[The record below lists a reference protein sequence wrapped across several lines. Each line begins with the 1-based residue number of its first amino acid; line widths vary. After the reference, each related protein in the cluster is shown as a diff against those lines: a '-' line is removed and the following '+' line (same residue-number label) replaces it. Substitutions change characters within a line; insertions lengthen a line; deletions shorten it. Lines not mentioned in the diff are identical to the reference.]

1 MKYVLQSQH
10 NALQL
15 LENDED
21 WLELLSIIEN
31 ISDDD
36 ILAQFNGDK
45 NKSLSVAINAIF
57 KQRLIALGWQSECR
71 LFSSEDYE
79 NHNTLEDDYDNH
91 NWTIDFFKN
100 RISLEVG
107 FNHSGEAQWNVI
119 KLALSILG
127 NEVPK
132 QLTAEIGIL
141 ICATEAL
148 KKYGGFDGA
157 ISTYEK
163 NLKFFRPMKVFSP
176 TPILVIGLE
185 RAVSFDIIHESR
197 NNKLL
202 GKIQLRLPE

>member
-91 NWTIDFFKN
+91 NWTIDSFLHGSMF
-100 RISLEVG
+100 RMSLFG
-107 FNHSGEAQWNVI
+107 FCI
-119 KLALSILG
+119 I
-127 NEVPK
+127 PM
-132 QLTAEIGIL
+132 GIL
-141 ICATEAL
+141 
-148 KKYGGFDGA
+148 
-157 ISTYEK
+157 
-163 NLKFFRPMKVFSP
+163 
-176 TPILVIGLE
+176 
-185 RAVSFDIIHESR
+185 
-197 NNKLL
+197 LL
-202 GKIQLRLPE
+202 QQ